1 MHSSSSSF
9 EAAAKRGPR
18 IAAPFVFDNTY
29 VRLPER
35 FYVRFNPVPVA
46 SPRMIKVNRVLAE
59 ELGVDGNALET
70 QDGAAIAAGNLLPS
84 GADPIAMVYAGHQ
97 FGQFV
102 PRLGDGR
109 AILLGEVIDR
119 HGRRRDIH
127 LKGAGQTPFAR
138 GGDGR
143 AALGPVLREYLVGEA
158 MHALGIPSTRALA
171 AVTTG
176 EPVYREQVLPG
187 AILTRIAASHIRIG
201 TFQYFAA
208 RGDTEAVQCLAD
220 YVIDR
225 HGLDASGSG
234 ASRPD
239 ARQPEKD
246 CSQPYLALLDAVVER
261 QAALVA
267 RWMHVG
273 FIHGVMN
280 TDNMAISGETIDYGP
295 CAFMDAYD
303 PDTVF
308 SAIDHYGR
316 YAFANQPGIAQWN
329 LARFAETLLP
339 LIDPEPEKAIELAR
353 EVVMAFSE
361 RFEGHWITGMR
372 RKLGLRTAED
382 GDVLLV
388 QGLLETMHASAADFT
403 LTFRRLCDAALNQNG
418 HAAVRSLFNSPHA
431 YDQWAAAWQARL
443 ERETGTPGERAA
455 LMRKVNPAIIPRN
468 HRVEQALA
476 AAVEH
481 GDFAPFETLLQV
493 LSRPY
498 EDRPEAAPYAAPPEP
513 SERVFQT
520 FCGT

>member
-1 MHSSSSSF
+1 MHSSSF
-9 EAAAKRGPR
+9 EAAVRQGPR
-18 IAAPFVFDNTY
+18 VAAPFAFDNSY

-35 FYVRFNPVPVA
+35 FYVRFHPVPVA
-46 SPRMIKVNRVLAE
+46 GPRMIKVNRALAAD
-59 ELGVDGNALET
+59 LGVDGNALET
-70 QDGAAIAAGNLLPS
+70 EDGAEIAAGNRVPP
-84 GADPIAMVYAGHQ
+84 GADPIAMAYAGHQ
-97 FGQFV
+97 FGHFV

-119 HGRRRDIH
+119 QGRRRDIQ

-143 AALGPVLREYLVGEA
+143 AALGPILREYLVSEA
-158 MHALGIPSTRALA
+158 IHALGIPGTRALA

-176 EPVYREQVLPG
+176 EPVYREAVLPG
-187 AILTRIAASHIRIG
+187 AILTRVAASHIRIG

-208 RGDTEAVQCLAD
+208 RGDTDAVQCLAD
-220 YVIDR
+220 HVIDR
-225 HGLDASGSG
+225 HGLDAIK
-234 ASRPD
+234 PD
-239 ARQPEKD
+239 AEQPELKKD
-246 CSQPYLALLDAVVER
+246 HLQPYLALLDAVVER

-280 TDNMAISGETIDYGP
+280 TDNMTVSGETIDYGP

-308 SAIDHYGR
+308 SAIDQHGR
-316 YAFANQPGIAQWN
+316 YAFANQPRIAQWN

-339 LIDPEPEKAIELAR
+339 LIDPEPQKAIERAR
-353 EVVMAFSE
+353 EVVMAFSA
-361 RFEGHWITGMR
+361 RFDSHWVTGMR
-372 RKLGLRTAED
+372 RKLGLCTAED
-382 GDVLLV
+382 GDMALV
-388 QGLLETMHASAADFT
+388 QDLLERMHASAADFT
-403 LTFRRLCDAALNQNG
+403 LTFRRLCGAAMDQNG
-418 HAAVRSLFNSPHA
+418 HAAVRSLFNPHQV

-443 ERETGTPGERAA
+443 EREPGTPSERAA
-455 LMRKVNPAIIPRN
+455 LMRDVNPAIIPRN

-481 GDFAPFETLLQV
+481 GDFAPFEALLQV

-498 EDRPEAAPYAAPPEP
+498 EDRRESMIYAAPPKP
-513 SERVFQT
+513 GERVFQT

>member
-1 MHSSSSSF
+1 
-9 EAAAKRGPR
+9 
-18 IAAPFVFDNTY
+18 
-29 VRLPER
+29 
-35 FYVRFNPVPVA
+35 
-46 SPRMIKVNRVLAE
+46 
-59 ELGVDGNALET
+59 
-70 QDGAAIAAGNLLPS
+70 
-84 GADPIAMVYAGHQ
+84 
-97 FGQFV
+97 
-102 PRLGDGR
+102 
-109 AILLGEVIDR
+109 
-119 HGRRRDIH
+119 
-127 LKGAGQTPFAR
+127 
-138 GGDGR
+138 
-143 AALGPVLREYLVGEA
+143 
-158 MHALGIPSTRALA
+158 
-171 AVTTG
+171 
-176 EPVYREQVLPG
+176 
-187 AILTRIAASHIRIG
+187 
-201 TFQYFAA
+201 
-208 RGDTEAVQCLAD
+208 
-220 YVIDR
+220 
-225 HGLDASGSG
+225 
-234 ASRPD
+234 
-239 ARQPEKD
+239 
-246 CSQPYLALLDAVVER
+246 
-261 QAALVA
+261 
-267 RWMHVG
+267 
-273 FIHGVMN
+273 MN

-418 HAAVRSLFNSPHA
+418 HAAVRSLFNSLHA

-443 ERETGTPGERAA
+443 EREPGTPGERAA